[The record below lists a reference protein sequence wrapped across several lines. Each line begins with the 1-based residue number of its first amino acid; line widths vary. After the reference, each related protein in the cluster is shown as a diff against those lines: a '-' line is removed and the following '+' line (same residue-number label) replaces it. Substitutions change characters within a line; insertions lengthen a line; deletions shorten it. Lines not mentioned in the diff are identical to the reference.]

1 METKILAIIK
11 RTATVDDNFKTLNL
25 VATMNQQMVYRSR
38 INFAVKTAVSAE
50 IKTQELPTGIL
61 QVTLFTADWKP
72 IAERIVFINNHDYEF
87 FPSIR
92 TTTKGLD
99 KRKKNVLEVEV
110 GDTVLSN
117 MSISITDG
125 ELPKDKSNDIIS
137 RLLLSAELKGNINN
151 PAYYFS
157 SNADS
162 VSHHL
167 DLVMMTNGWRKYK
180 WEDIIAGKL
189 PQLKY
194 QRDSDYLQIRGK
206 VFGSAFER
214 NGLGKTINVILQAKD
229 SSKQFLF
236 LNVEPDGSFVQRGA
250 IFYDTVRLYYMFNKD
265 PKLTDRTDVRFNNGL
280 FSAYMPTLKY
290 LNLKD
295 FAGSSDLL
303 GQARLKYFL
312 DEQERL
318 KKLGASTTLETVTV
332 RTRAKSNLELLDEK
346 YATGMF
352 SNGDGYSFDVA
363 NDPFGVSSIDVF
375 RYLQGKVAGLQIN
388 YNGGEPTLSWRGGNP
403 SLFLDEITTQSDVL
417 QSIPMSDVAYIKVFR
432 PPFFGAIGGGAG
444 GAIAIYTKR
453 GNDGKRVYSSNT
465 RGLTNAIL
473 AGYTPY
479 KTFYSPNY
487 EIQKFDNG
495 PDTRTTLYWN
505 PYLLTDKKTK
515 TVQVEFYNNDVS
527 KKFHIVIEGINADGK
542 LARVEKDIQ

>member
-1 METKILAIIK
+1 MLAIIK

-72 IAERIVFINNHDYEF
+72 VAERIVFINNHDYEF

-117 MSISITDG
+117 MSIAITDG
-125 ELPKDKSNDIIS
+125 DLPKDKSSDIIS
-137 RLLLSAELKGNINN
+137 RLLLSSELKGNIYN

-180 WEDIIAGKL
+180 WEDIVAGKL

-214 NGLGKTINVILQAKD
+214 NGLGKSMNVILQAKD

-236 LNVEPDGSFVQRGA
+236 LTVEPDGSFIQRGA

-280 FSAYMPTLKY
+280 FSAYLPTLKY

-295 FAGSSDLL
+295 IASPSDVL

-318 KKLGASTTLETVTV
+318 K
-332 RTRAKSNLELLDEK
+332 N
-346 YATGMF
+346 
-352 SNGDGYSFDVA
+352 
-363 NDPFGVSSIDVF
+363 
-375 RYLQGKVAGLQIN
+375 
-388 YNGGEPTLSWRGGNP
+388 
-403 SLFLDEITTQSDVL
+403 
-417 QSIPMSDVAYIKVFR
+417 
-432 PPFFGAIGGGAG
+432 
-444 GAIAIYTKR
+444 
-453 GNDGKRVYSSNT
+453 
-465 RGLTNAIL
+465 
-473 AGYTPY
+473 
-479 KTFYSPNY
+479 
-487 EIQKFDNG
+487 
-495 PDTRTTLYWN
+495 
-505 PYLLTDKKTK
+505 
-515 TVQVEFYNNDVS
+515 
-527 KKFHIVIEGINADGK
+527 
-542 LARVEKDIQ
+542 